1 MNKIIENKK
10 RKFISTAIVP
20 DFMIMHPRTTQAKFD
35 LYFTC
40 FFFLLAERRHD
51 A

>member
-1 MNKIIENKK
+1 MYEIIENKK
-10 RKFISTAIVP
+10 RKFTSTAIVA
-20 DFMIMHPRTTQAKFD
+20 DFMIMHPRTTQAKVD

-40 FFFLLAERRHD
+40 FFFLLAELRHD